1 MKALVWHGKEDIRC
15 DTVTD
20 PEIEDPRDAIIKVTS
35 CAICG
40 SDLHLFHNFIPA
52 MLPGDIMGHEMM
64 GEVVEV
70 GREAKAA
77 LKKGDRVVVPFTII
91 CGECEQCRA
100 RQLLGLRDAPTATRT
115 WPTRCSATRRAGLFG
130 YTHLTGGYPGGQ
142 AEYLRVPF
150 ADTTHI
156 KVPEGIPDEQ
166 LLFLGDIFPTGWQA
180 AVQADIQPSD
190 TVAIW
195 GCGPVGQ
202 MAIRS
207 AILLGAEQV
216 VAIDRL
222 PERLVDG
229 RGGRRDHHQLRGGER
244 RRAAQ
249 RADRRQGPA
258 QVHRRGRAWRATSAS
273 ASPTR
278 STTASSR

>member
-1 MKALVWHGKEDIRC
+1 MRALVWHGKEDIRC
-15 DTVTD
+15 DTVSD

-40 SDLHLFHNFIPA
+40 SDLHLFHNFIP
-52 MLPGDIMGHEMM
+52 GDAARRHHGPRDD
-64 GEVVEV
+64 
-70 GREAKAA
+70 GRGGRGRLAA
-77 LKKGDRVVVPFTII
+77 STGKLKKGDRDRRALHDHLRRVRPV
-91 CGECEQCRA
+91 QA
-100 RQLLGLRDAPTATRT
+100 RQFLGLRDAPTARSDLADKVFGHTT
-115 WPTRCSATRRAGLFG
+115 AGLFG

-156 KVPEGIPDEQ
+156 KVPDGLPDEQ
-166 LLFLGDIFPTGWQA
+166 VLFLGDIFPTGWQA
-180 AVQADIQPSD
+180 AVQCDIEPTD

-207 AILLGAEQV
+207 AILLGAKQV

-222 PERLVDG
+222 PERLEHG
-229 RGGRRDHHQLRGGER
+229 GGRRRHHHQLR
-244 RRAAQ
+244 
-249 RADRRQGPA
+249 
-258 QVHRRGRAWRATSAS
+258 
-273 ASPTR
+273 
-278 STTASSR
+278 